1 MAMMG
6 AEQSQNRQDCQLDEN
21 AQKAES
27 QRIDRRRKLLGWPDG
42 DAARCA
48 LALSGGGIRSATFS
62 LGVVQAL
69 ARHAPDGQPVGDPS
83 ADTGSTQ
90 QDDEE
95 QPERSWFA
103 RFDYLSTVSGG
114 GYLGAFLCSL
124 FVPGR
129 FRIPPDNKPDP
140 QKEAA
145 RLAYRVLR
153 KEPPPRFRPSLRIR
167 QLSQPAGTSMPLAW
181 LRDNGRYLLPT
192 GAGDTGYALAL
203 LIRNLLSVHL
213 VIGVGVLCILGLLA
227 LGSLG
232 AGSLLAQAGE
242 GVLPQALPLGT
253 AWKLIA
259 VATLQGGDV
268 DWVAVPAG
276 GSAWWPSP
284 AWWLLPLLAL
294 VWLMPAM
301 LAYWLSDRI
310 MALSGHKILW
320 QVPFSDLLLAGL
332 AVVLLWLELEQRW
345 SPQLA
350 IWRWLAWGLLWVGFA
365 ARCLTGWLQRQVRSQ
380 LGGDASPDMLAPGYR
395 VRVTRHLATGL
406 AVLLGVAVLALAE
419 SLGQSLYLYMVR
431 NEPALTLGGLLSV
444 LAGLFSVVRY
454 LARFFDEKTPS
465 GWLARLPLAA
475 ITGAAATVLA
485 LLLLALWALA
495 VQWVAWAGQPPGADA
510 LPWALGRLGLL
521 LGASLLLLWWT
532 GHAPGFLDLS
542 SLQQFYAAR
551 LTRAYLGASN
561 GTRFQSPERASY
573 SSAEPVP
580 GDDLSLQDY
589 YREGSAAPLHLIN
602 CTLNQTL
609 GPAEQLVQRDR
620 KGKPVCIAP
629 AVATPC
635 GGTPDRPPLSYHIL
649 VDGHLAR
656 RKGRC
661 PVRPGEGVP
670 AGLGAWIAISGA
682 AFSTGLG
689 RTTSLGTSLLC
700 GLANIRLG
708 RWMQL
713 PRDET
718 GVATRDAS
726 QNPSE
731 RPSRWL
737 AMLPNQTLL
746 LREWTARFHGLHAPW
761 QYLSDG
767 GHFENLGVYELLRPG
782 RDVRLIIAC
791 DCGADPDYRFND
803 LANLVRLVR
812 VDFGREIE
820 VDEAAMAA
828 LQPANARRVFATPQ
842 QLRQAELARRAGQA
856 SPPDDDACA
865 VLLRV
870 RPAGELEPVCHI
882 VLIKPRVPAGVPV
895 DVAHYAALNP
905 AFPQQTT
912 VDQFFDDQQWE
923 SYRKLGLLC
932 GEHVVRAL
940 ASSGEVARWL
950 CQPPEQAVNQE
961 GALR

>member
-1 MAMMG
+1 MEMTG
-6 AEQSQNRQDCQLDEN
+6 AEQLQNRQDRQLDEA
-21 AQKAES
+21 AQQAES
-27 QRIDRRRKLLGWPDG
+27 QRIGERRKLLGWPG
-42 DAARCA
+42 EEAARCA

-69 ARHAPDGQPVGDPS
+69 AHHAPDGRPGGDPPAGNGS
-83 ADTGSTQ
+83 AEPIDGQ
-90 QDDEE
+90 Q
-95 QPERSWFA
+95 QERSWLA

-129 FRIPPDNKPDP
+129 FRG
-140 QKEAA
+140 QKDEKTAA
-145 RLAYRVLR
+145 LTAFRVLR
-153 KEPPPRFRPSLRIR
+153 KEPPERFSPSRRIKE
-167 QLSQPAGTSMPLAW
+167 LAQPAGTSMPLAW

-259 VATLQGGDV
+259 VATLQGGDI

-310 MALSGHKILW
+310 AALSGHKVMW
-320 QVPFSDLLLAGL
+320 RVPLSDLVLAGL

-345 SPQLA
+345 PPELA
-350 IWRWLAWGLLWVGFA
+350 IWRWLAWGFLWVGFA
-365 ARCLTGWLQRQVRSQ
+365 ARCLTGWLQRQVRRQ
-380 LGGDASPDMLAPGYR
+380 LGGAASQQTPAVGYR

-431 NEPALTLGGLLSV
+431 TETVLPLGGLLSV
-444 LAGLFSVVRY
+444 LAGLFSAVRY
-454 LARFFDEKTPS
+454 LARFFDEKAPS
-465 GWLARLPLAA
+465 GWLARLPLGA

-510 LPWALGRLGLL
+510 LPWALCRLGVL
-521 LGASLLLLWWT
+521 LGVSLLLLWWT
-532 GHAPGFLDLS
+532 GREPGFLDLS

-551 LTRAYLGASN
+551 LIRAYLGASN

-620 KGKPVCIAP
+620 KGRPVCIAP
-629 AVATPC
+629 AVPKASCATPAH
-635 GGTPDRPPLSYHIL
+635 PPLPYHIL

-656 RKGRC
+656 QQDDC
-661 PVRPGEGVP
+661 PVRPGDGVP

-708 RWMQL
+708 RWMRL
-713 PRDET
+713 PRDEND
-718 GVATRDAS
+718 VAAKREADS
-726 QNPSE
+726 QAGLFS
-731 RPSRWL
+731 WL
-737 AMLPNQTLL
+737 ALLPNQTLL

-782 RDVRLIIAC
+782 RDVKLIISC
-791 DCGADPDYRFND
+791 DCGADPDYQFED

-812 VDFGREIE
+812 VDFALEIE
-820 VDEAAMAA
+820 VDEEAMAI
-828 LQPANARRVFATPQ
+828 LQPAESRRIFSTPQ

-870 RPAGELEPVCHI
+870 RRAGESAPVCHI

-912 VDQFFDDQQWE
+912 IDQFFDDQQWE
-923 SYRKLGLLC
+923 SYRKLGLVC
-932 GEHVVRAL
+932 GERVVRAL
-940 ASSGEVARWL
+940 ASSGEVASWL
-950 CQPPEQAVNQE
+950 GRPPEQAVNRE
-961 GALR
+961 GA

>member
-1 MAMMG
+1 MTDADAG
-6 AEQSQNRQDCQLDEN
+6 RKDRRLDKE
-21 AQKAES
+21 AQQAES
-27 QRIDRRRKLLGWPDG
+27 QRIGERHKLLGWPDEE
-42 DAARCA
+42 AARCA

-69 ARHAPDGQPVGDPS
+69 ARHAPDGRPVSDPP
-83 ADTGSTQ
+83 ADTGSPQ
-90 QDDEE
+90 QGDEQ
-95 QPERSWFA
+95 QPERAWLA

-129 FRIPPDNKPDP
+129 FRE
-140 QKEAA
+140 QKDEKTAA
-145 RLAYRVLR
+145 LTAFRVLR
-153 KEPPPRFRPSLRIR
+153 KEPPERFSPSRRIKE
-167 QLSQPAGTSMPLAW
+167 LAQPAGTSMPLAW

-213 VIGVGVLCILGLLA
+213 VIGLAVVPVLTLSTLFGLVV
-227 LGSLG
+227 SLY
-232 AGSLLAQAGE
+232 
-242 GVLPQALPLGT
+242 PLCSSFS
-253 AWKLIA
+253 
-259 VATLQGGDV
+259 
-268 DWVAVPAG
+268 
-276 GSAWWPSP
+276 SAFSQIWFIPEAIWWPSP
-284 AWWLLPLLAL
+284 AWWLVPLLAL

-310 MALSGHKILW
+310 TALSGRKLMW
-320 QVPFSDLLLAGL
+320 RVPLSDLFLAAL
-332 AVVLLWLELEQRW
+332 AMLLLWLELGQRW
-345 SPQLA
+345 PSELA
-350 IWRWLAWGLLWVGFA
+350 IWRWLAWGFLWVGFA
-365 ARCLTGWLQRQVRSQ
+365 ARCLTGWLQRQVRRQ
-380 LGGDASPDMLAPGYR
+380 LGGAASQHTPAAGYR
-395 VRVTRHLATGL
+395 VRVTRHLAAGL
-406 AVLLGVAVLALAE
+406 AVLLGVAILALAE
-419 SLGQSLYLYMVR
+419 SLGQSLYLYMAKTEAV
-431 NEPALTLGGLLSV
+431 LTLGGLLSV
-444 LAGLFSVVRY
+444 LAGLFAAVRY
-454 LARFFDEKTPS
+454 LARFFDEKAPS
-465 GWLARLPLAA
+465 GWLARLPLGA
-475 ITGAAATVLA
+475 ITGAAAAVLA
-485 LLLLALWALA
+485 LLLLTLWALA
-495 VQWVAWAGQPPGADA
+495 VQWVAWAEQQPGADA
-510 LPWALGRLGLL
+510 LPWALGRLGVL

-532 GHAPGFLDLS
+532 GREPDFLDLS
-542 SLQQFYAAR
+542 SLQQFYSAR
-551 LTRAYLGASN
+551 LIRAYLGASN
-561 GTRFQSPERASY
+561 GTRFQSQDRASY
-573 SSAEPVP
+573 SSAEPMP
-580 GDDLSLQDY
+580 GDELSLQDY
-589 YREGSAAPLHLIN
+589 YREDSAAPLHLIN

-629 AVATPC
+629 TVPKPSC
-635 GGTPDRPPLSYHIL
+635 GTPDHPPLPYHIF

-656 RKGRC
+656 QKGGC
-661 PVRPGEGVP
+661 PVRPGDGVP
-670 AGLGAWIAISGA
+670 KGLGAWIAVSGA

-708 RWMQL
+708 RWMRL
-713 PRDET
+713 PLDEAY
-718 GVATRDAS
+718 VADKDES
-726 QNPSE
+726 QNQSE

-737 AMLPNQTLL
+737 AILPNQTLL

-782 RDVRLIIAC
+782 REVRLIIAC
-791 DCGADPDYRFND
+791 DCGADPDYHFDD

-820 VDEAAMAA
+820 VDEEGMAA
-828 LQPANARRVFATPQ
+828 LPADVRRVFATPQ
-842 QLRQAELARRAGQA
+842 QLRQAELARRAAQA
-856 SPPDDDACA
+856 NPPDDQACA

-870 RPAGELEPVCHI
+870 GPAGKDEPVSHI

-923 SYRKLGLLC
+923 SYRKLGLVC
-932 GEHVVRAL
+932 GESVVRAL

-950 CQPPEQAVNQE
+950 GQSPEQAVNRE
-961 GALR
+961 GA

>member
-1 MAMMG
+1 LPVARYSPKPKIWQAGMEMTG
-6 AEQSQNRQDCQLDEN
+6 AEQLQNRQDRQLDEE
-21 AQKAES
+21 AQQAES
-27 QRIDRRRKLLGWPDG
+27 QRTGERRKLLGWPDG
-42 DAARCA
+42 DAVRCA

-69 ARHAPDGQPVGDPS
+69 ARHAPDGRLGSDPPAGNGS
-83 ADTGSTQ
+83 AEPIDGQ
-90 QDDEE
+90 
-95 QPERSWFA
+95 QPERSWLA

-129 FRIPPDNKPDP
+129 LRKQEDEKTSALTAF
-140 QKEAA
+140 
-145 RLAYRVLR
+145 RVLR

-213 VIGVGVLCILGLLA
+213 VIGLAVVLVIALSTLFGLVV
-227 LGSLG
+227 SLYPLCSSFSS
-232 AGSLLAQAGE
+232 A
-242 GVLPQALPLGT
+242 LPQT
-253 AWKLIA
+253 WF
-259 VATLQGGDV
+259 
-268 DWVAVPAG
+268 VPPEAI
-276 GSAWWPSP
+276 WWPSP

-310 MALSGHKILW
+310 AALSGHKVMW
-320 QVPFSDLLLAGL
+320 RVPLSDLVLAGL

-345 SPQLA
+345 PPELA
-350 IWRWLAWGLLWVGFA
+350 IWRWLAWGFLWVGFA
-365 ARCLTGWLQRQVRSQ
+365 ARCLTGWLQRQVRRQ
-380 LGGDASPDMLAPGYR
+380 LGSAASQQTPAVGYR

-431 NEPALTLGGLLSV
+431 TETVLPLGGLLSV
-444 LAGLFSVVRY
+444 LAGLFSAVRY
-454 LARFFDEKTPS
+454 LARFFDEKAPS
-465 GWLARLPLAA
+465 GWLARLPLGA

-510 LPWALGRLGLL
+510 LPWALRRLGVL

-532 GHAPGFLDLS
+532 GREPGFLDLS

-551 LTRAYLGASN
+551 LIRAYLGASN

-620 KGKPVCIAP
+620 KGRPVCIAP
-629 AVATPC
+629 AVPKASCATPA
-635 GGTPDRPPLSYHIL
+635 RPPLPYHIF

-656 RKGRC
+656 QKDGC
-661 PVRPGEGVP
+661 LASPGDGVP
-670 AGLGAWIAISGA
+670 AGLGAWIALSGA

-708 RWMQL
+708 RWMRL

-718 GVATRDAS
+718 GEAAKDSS

-782 RDVRLIIAC
+782 RGVRLIIAC
-791 DCGADPDYRFND
+791 DCGADPDYRFED

-812 VDFGREIE
+812 VDFALEIE
-820 VDEAAMAA
+820 VDEAAMAT

-842 QLRQAELARRAGQA
+842 QFRQAELARRAGQA

-865 VLLRV
+865 VLFRV
-870 RPAGELEPVCHI
+870 RPAGEFEPVCHI

-923 SYRKLGLLC
+923 SYRKLGLVC
-932 GEHVVRAL
+932 GERVVRAL

-950 CQPPEQAVNQE
+950 GRPPEQVVNRE
-961 GALR
+961 GA